1 MPTQRKRHMITES
14 DRITQALDAVAAR
27 WPELANDPG
36 QQLRRVLE
44 IGIEQLLAE
53 TAAIRAERAAALG
66 KVAGSMPEVWPSS
79 WREELRDE
87 WPA

>member
-1 MPTQRKRHMITES
+1 MITES

-79 WREELRDE
+79 GREELRDE

>member
-27 WPELANDPG
+27 WPELANDPS

-53 TAAIRAERAAALG
+53 TAAIRAERTAVLG
-66 KVAGSMPEVWPSS
+66 KIAGSMPEVWPSN

>member
-1 MPTQRKRHMITES
+1 MITES

-27 WPELANDPG
+27 WPELANDPS

-53 TAAIRAERAAALG
+53 TAAIRAERTAVLG
-66 KVAGSMPEVWPSS
+66 KIAGSMPEVWPSN

>member
-1 MPTQRKRHMITES
+1 MITES

-27 WPELANDPG
+27 WPELANDPN

-53 TAAIRAERAAALG
+53 TAAIRAERTAVLG
-66 KVAGSMPEVWPSS
+66 KIAGSMPEVWPSN